1 MDSNVFKTS
10 FGSGKRTEKR
20 PNVFEPQINYFYDL
34 ITKRANS
41 KQVNWHRQVTNE
53 DAILG
58 VNIDVPASPSDLK
71 HVVNMDSE
79 EYSQG
84 ILNGLKKKI
93 EKNYPNFKLMT
104 DSGSSMV
111 QNPYDN
117 SQHMWHL
124 GLAFQVD
131 LEGKEK

>member
-10 FGSGKRTEKR
+10 FGSGKLTEKR
-20 PNVFEPQINYFYDL
+20 PRVLEPQIDYFYDL

-41 KQVNWHRQVTNE
+41 KQVNWHRQVTKE

-84 ILNGLKKKI
+84 ILDGLKKKI

-117 SQHMWHL
+117 SQHVWHL
-124 GLAFQVD
+124 GLVFQVD
-131 LEGKEK
+131 LDDKKD